1 MLLDWILFLTVL
13 GGAGFAL
20 WAAVSG
26 QRRRAAQGLGV
37 AGAGLILGL
46 LLVREDLAMQK
57 LVSWLAMPMG
67 LLWLLTM
74 ALPIMAYAKGQR
86 AVAAFSAGLFVA
98 YTLLGNVWFSSWL
111 ANGLEE
117 GIPTAASALAG
128 EPFDAVL
135 VVGGGAVWRQGEPEL
150 TDYGDRVLVGA
161 RLFRGGKAKVLVTTG
176 SSIAGLGEVQD
187 LTTATAQLWKE
198 MGVEE
203 AAIIRIPEP
212 KNTSQEIAAFK
223 QRAAREGWR
232 RVAVVSSAWH
242 LPRIRALAKAE
253 GIEVALIGAD
263 HRGGQ
268 QPLHPAYAVPAGVYF
283 RTSQLMA
290 WESLGRAVGR

>member
-1 MLLDWILFLTVL
+1 MLLDWALFLVVL
-13 GGAGFAL
+13 GGAGLAL
-20 WAAVSG
+20 WAAASK
-26 QRRRAAQGLGV
+26 QRRRLGQGLGAA
-37 AGAGLILGL
+37 AGGLLLGL
-46 LLVREDLAMQK
+46 LFVRDDLAMQK

-67 LLWLLTM
+67 LLWLVTM
-74 ALPIMAYAKGQR
+74 ALPILAHARGQR
-86 AVAAFSAGLFVA
+86 AVAALSAALFVA

-111 ANGLEE
+111 ASGLEE

-150 TDYGDRVLVGA
+150 TDYGDRVIVGA
-161 RLFRGGKAKVLVTTG
+161 RLIRAGKTRFLVTTG

-187 LTTATAQLWKE
+187 LTTATAQLWRE

-223 QRAAREGWR
+223 LRAEREGWR

-242 LPRIRALAKAE
+242 LPRIRALAQAE
-253 GIEVALIGAD
+253 GLPIALVGAD

-268 QPLHPAYAVPAGVYF
+268 QPFHPAYAVPAGVYF

-290 WESLGRAVGR
+290 WERLGRAVGR